1 MTHEGNTTDD
11 GEQVQP
17 GGRVSKAT
25 YDRFRE
31 FVRRRHGSVR
41 GNLGTELEKAMEDR
55 MDAANNGD
63 PIARIENDV
72 ATIKAM
78 LAEGDRQVDADG
90 GETVQTRSEPEYT
103 HTRGDG
109 KPAANAPTE
118 KKLAYLAD
126 QLTGSSGRLDLIP
139 EDKLRNTVKSEYG
152 FKSDTAKRYVDRL
165 IEHFNLV
172 DHPSAEA
179 DVLVSEQR
187 RRELLEQEA
196 DEQL

>member
-1 MTHEGNTTDD
+1 MTHEGNTTDGD
-11 GEQVQP
+11 EQVQP

-31 FVRRRHGSVR
+31 FVRRHHGSVR
-41 GNLGTELEKAMEDR
+41 GNLGAELEKAMEDR
-55 MDAANNGD
+55 MDASNNGD
-63 PIARIENDV
+63 PITRIENDV

-78 LAEGDRQVDADG
+78 LAGEDDGTEADG
-90 GETVQTRSEPEYT
+90 GEAAPTPSEPEYT

-139 EDKLRNTVKSEYG
+139 EEKLRNTVKSEYG

-165 IEHFNLV
+165 VERFDLV
-172 DHPSAEA
+172 DHPDASA
-179 DVLVSEQR
+179 DVLVSQER
-187 RRELLEQEA
+187 RRELLEEEA
-196 DEQL
+196 DDKL

>member
-1 MTHEGNTTDD
+1 MTHEGNTNDG

-31 FVRRRHGSVR
+31 FVRRQHGSVR

-78 LAEGDRQVDADG
+78 LAEGDQPIDADG
-90 GETVQTRSEPEYT
+90 GEAAPTRSEPEYT

-109 KPAANAPTE
+109 KPPANAPTG

-126 QLTGSSGRLDLIP
+126 QLTGSSGRIDLIP
-139 EDKLRNTVKSEYG
+139 EDKLRNIVKSEYG
-152 FKSDTAKRYVDRL
+152 FKSNTAKRYVDRL
-165 IEHFNLV
+165 IERFNLV
-172 DHPSAEA
+172 EHPSADA
-179 DVLVSEQR
+179 DVLVSTDR
-187 RRELLEQEA
+187 RRELLDGEA
-196 DEQL
+196 EGKL

>member
-1 MTHEGNTTDD
+1 MTHEGNTTDGD
-11 GEQVQP
+11 EQVQP

-31 FVRRRHGSVR
+31 FVRRHHGSVR

-55 MDAANNGD
+55 MDASNNGD
-63 PIARIENDV
+63 PITRIENDV

-78 LAEGDRQVDADG
+78 LAGEDDGTEADG
-90 GETVQTRSEPEYT
+90 GEVAPTPSEPEYT

-118 KKLAYLAD
+118 KKLAYLITQIGD
-126 QLTGSSGRLDLIP
+126 DCQMIPRKQLR
-139 EDKLRNTVKSEYG
+139 ERVKDEYG
-152 FKSDTAKRYVDRL
+152 FRKDTAKRYVDRL
-165 IEHFNLV
+165 V
-172 DHPSAEA
+172 DHYDFVPHPDAKA
-179 DVLVSEQR
+179 DVLVSQER
-187 RRELLEQEA
+187 RRELLEEEA

>member
-1 MTHEGNTTDD
+1 MTHEGNTTEN

-31 FVRRRHGSVR
+31 FVRRQHGSVR

-55 MDAANNGD
+55 MEASNNGD
-63 PIARIENDV
+63 PITRIENDV

-78 LAEGDRQVDADG
+78 LAGDDGGTEADG
-90 GETVQTRSEPEYT
+90 GEAAPTPSEPEYT
-103 HTRGDG
+103 HTRGDS

-118 KKLAYLAD
+118 KKLAYLIAQIGED
-126 QLTGSSGRLDLIP
+126 CQMIPRKQLR
-139 EDKLRNTVKSEYG
+139 ERVKDEYG
-152 FKSDTAKRYVDRL
+152 FRKDTAKRYVDRL
-165 IEHFNLV
+165 I
-172 DHPSAEA
+172 DHYNFVSHPHAEA
-179 DVLVSEQR
+179 DVLMSQER

-196 DEQL
+196 DDKL